1 MTPETESVIRD
12 LDAHRAKF
20 ETFCRSLSEEE
31 LDREVPNSTWLV
43 RDFIAHLATIDGPVR
58 VMFESMTG
66 ERPTGTSTPETS
78 GGERWDVD
86 RWNDSRVAARR
97 TKTVGEIFEEAAH
110 ERARMHEALAALSEA
125 DLNKTMHFG
134 GDNKRGASDIRLGDY
149 IRGWAKHDV
158 IHVADMLRALPERD
172 TPEVRAWLDDPAVA
186 GYQQMMNR

>member
-1 MTPETESVIRD
+1 MTPEVESVVRD
-12 LDAHRAKF
+12 LDGHRAKF

-31 LDREVPNSTWLV
+31 LDRDVPNSHWLV

-66 ERPTGTSTPETS
+66 SRPTATSTPETS

-97 TKTVGEIFEEAAH
+97 NQTVDQIFEEAAR
-110 ERARMHEALAALSEA
+110 ERSRMHDALAALSEA
-125 DLNKTMHFG
+125 DLDKTLHFG
-134 GDNKRGASDIRLGDY
+134 GDTKRSAADLRLGDY

-172 TPEVRAWLDDPAVA
+172 TQDMRAWLDDPAVA
-186 GYQQMMNR
+186 GYQQMMNQ

>member
-1 MTPETESVIRD
+1 MTPEVESVVRD

-31 LDREVPNSTWLV
+31 LDRDVPNSTWLV

-66 ERPTGTSTPETS
+66 ERPAGTSTPQAPD
-78 GGERWDVD
+78 GERWDVD

-97 TKTVGEIFEEAAH
+97 TKTVDEIFEEAAQ
-110 ERARMHEALAALSEA
+110 ERSRMHEALAALSPT
-125 DLNKTMHFG
+125 DLDKTLHFG
-134 GDNKRGASDIRLGDY
+134 GDNKRSAADLRLGDY

-172 TPEVRAWLDDPAVA
+172 TPDIRAWLDDPAVA

>member
-1 MTPETESVIRD
+1 MTPEVESVVRD

-20 ETFCRSLSEEE
+20 EAFCRSLSEEE
-31 LDREVPNSTWLV
+31 LNRDVPNSTWLV

-66 ERPTGTSTPETS
+66 ERPSGTSTPETS

-97 TKTVGEIFEEAAH
+97 TKSVDEIFEEAAQ
-110 ERARMHEALAALSEA
+110 ERARMHEALAALSED

-134 GDNKRGASDIRLGDY
+134 GDNKRSASDIRLGDY

-172 TPEVRAWLDDPAVA
+172 TPEVHAWLDDPAVA

>member
-1 MTPETESVIRD
+1 MTPEIESVLID

-31 LDREVPNSTWLV
+31 LDREVPNSHWLV

-66 ERPTGTSTPETS
+66 EQPTGTSTPETS
-78 GGERWDVD
+78 SGERWDVD

-97 TKTVGEIFEEAAH
+97 TKSVDEIFEEAAH
-110 ERARMHEALAALSEA
+110 ERARMHEALANLSET
-125 DLNKTMHFG
+125 DLDKTMHFG
-134 GDNKRGASDIRLGDY
+134 GDNKRSAADIRLGDY

-158 IHVADMLRALPERD
+158 IHVADMLRALPGRD
-172 TPEVRAWLDDPAVA
+172 TPEVRAWLDDPAVT